1 MKKNLK
7 NEELLGLYASKIE
20 DIFATLFRQINFTT
34 FERIIHAK
42 DAELSV
48 DEINSIWFKESKKM
62 FQDSLSLSDNY
73 KYWWSYIPHFIHSP
87 FYCYAYSYAQLL
99 VLALYGLYRSKKLD
113 NFTGLYIDMLSSGG
127 SKSPAEL
134 IAKFGFNVDDEK
146 FWKIGIL
153 EIQNLVD
160 EFLRFKI

>member
-1 MKKNLK
+1 
-7 NEELLGLYASKIE
+7 
-20 DIFATLFRQINFTT
+20 
-34 FERIIHAK
+34 
-42 DAELSV
+42 
-48 DEINSIWFKESKKM
+48 M